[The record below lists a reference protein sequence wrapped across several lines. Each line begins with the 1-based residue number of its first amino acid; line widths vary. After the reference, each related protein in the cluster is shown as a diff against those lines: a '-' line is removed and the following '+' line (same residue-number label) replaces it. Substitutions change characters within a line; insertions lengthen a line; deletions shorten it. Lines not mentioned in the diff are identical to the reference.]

1 MAEGLLGPPPL
12 IPMFERLKAELK
24 LTDAQVDTMI
34 RAYSE
39 AAEDGVY
46 PEEGEFR
53 KYLIHRFKLNT
64 RS

>member
-1 MAEGLLGPPPL
+1 
-12 IPMFERLKAELK
+12 MFERLKTELR
-24 LTDAQVDTMI
+24 LTDTQVDTMI

-46 PEEGEFR
+46 PEESEFR